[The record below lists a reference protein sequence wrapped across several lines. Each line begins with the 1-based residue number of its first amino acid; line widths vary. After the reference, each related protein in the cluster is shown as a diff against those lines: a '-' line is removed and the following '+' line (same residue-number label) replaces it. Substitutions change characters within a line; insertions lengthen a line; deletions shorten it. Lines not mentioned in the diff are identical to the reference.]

1 MKFKLFNIEKSKK
14 NSFFASYIQSKDV
27 ISATIEISRNIPEN
41 DLKDAI
47 EIKVYDELGLDSAI
61 DYTITYLETET
72 NDTKNKVFN
81 VFIIDS
87 VLISEQLGAI
97 KKKTNYIDYVT
108 TAPFLVGS
116 LYKKAF

>member
-1 MKFKLFNIEKSKK
+1 MADIEQQLNYSEIVSIDPISLKSYRYAKNEIQLFNIEKSKK

-72 NDTKNKVFN
+72 NDTKTKF
-81 VFIIDS
+81 S
-87 VLISEQLGAI
+87 M
-97 KKKTNYIDYVT
+97 
-108 TAPFLVGS
+108 FL
-116 LYKKAF
+116 L